1 MYVQN
6 LEFSKKHSFIKE
18 ENVKHN
24 TFSKKNGLQ
33 NSDSLMLWEK
43 DTVDVGKY
51 DVRVDLNV
59 YFDGKHLKMFNREP
73 PWKIVNLL
81 LANGVS

>member
-6 LEFSKKHSFIKE
+6 LEFSKKQFHKRRKCKTQYIF
-18 ENVKHN
+18 
-24 TFSKKNGLQ
+24 KKNGLQ
-33 NSDSLMLWEK
+33 NSDSLMPWEK
-43 DTVDVGKY
+43 DIVEVGKY

-73 PWKIVNLL
+73 AWKIVNLL

>member
-1 MYVQN
+1 
-6 LEFSKKHSFIKE
+6 
-18 ENVKHN
+18 
-24 TFSKKNGLQ
+24 
-33 NSDSLMLWEK
+33 MLWEK
-43 DTVDVGKY
+43 DIVEVGKYMY

-73 PWKIVNLL
+73 AWRIVNLL